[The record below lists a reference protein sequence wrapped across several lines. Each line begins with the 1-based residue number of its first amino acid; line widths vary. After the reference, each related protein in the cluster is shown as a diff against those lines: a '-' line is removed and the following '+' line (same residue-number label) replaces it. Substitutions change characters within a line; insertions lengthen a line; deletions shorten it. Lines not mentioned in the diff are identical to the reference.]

1 MFSFL
6 RDLRMWPHK
15 RRTPEVDE
23 PLTGSTDPR
32 LVAEAQT
39 AALASHDR
47 VYFAVLNKV
56 LSPLD
61 KAVPRHDPLTGST
74 DSYLERLSRAF
85 ADSDAFVRRCDA
97 ASSELEKAVPR
108 PDPTSER
115 RMIFRKGVSAES
127 ERVAHDEFGSPL
139 ERNR

>member
-61 KAVPRHDPLTGST
+61 
-74 DSYLERLSRAF
+74 SYLERVSRAF